1 MTGTNSGAGS
11 SAEDSVIIVGSG
23 PCGAMAARELVR
35 RSVYVTLLESGA
47 GAPRG
52 GLVRIGGH
60 PVFRYVDDGPL
71 RWDSGFAATN
81 DPTTAWYR
89 TLAGG
94 GLSNYW
100 TGAVP
105 RFSPADFGSPTA
117 DEAHRWPLGYDDLA
131 VYYERAEDAI
141 SVTASAESV
150 PNLPANT
157 VSKRVDLDEQ
167 WQPIAESAA
176 TYGHDVVPMPLAK
189 GSPHMAVGRGTEF
202 NSWHNIVNGLSKS
215 PYFTLITNA
224 HVQRLNWDAPSGRVA
239 SASYVDHSTGV
250 EHEIHG
256 TAFVIAAGAI
266 NSTKLLLA
274 SRSSDFPDGL
284 GNTHDVLG
292 RYLHDHPKDWWPLE
306 SSTALPLPAHPIYMT
321 RSVHEDEFAA
331 SWTVGLA
338 SSRDR
343 PKTYVGRAGTRFG
356 VQVFGTMEPTPEH
369 RVSLRDGQTDENGD
383 PVLNIHFGYD
393 QSTIDDMLA
402 TRQRFIDVFAT
413 AGVSARVETTGVSLT
428 PGESVHYGGSIRMHE
443 SPEFGMVDKDC
454 RLHAVQN
461 VQVVDTSVFTTG
473 PEKNPTLTAMAIAAR
488 AMETLRRS

>member
-1 MTGTNSGAGS
+1 MTGRNIRAGS
-11 SAEDSVIIVGSG
+11 SAEDPVIIVGSG
-23 PCGAMAARELVR
+23 PCGAMAALELVR
-35 RSVYVTLLESGA
+35 RSVHVTLLESGP

-52 GLVRIGGH
+52 GLVRVGGH
-60 PVFRYVDDGPL
+60 PLFRYVDDSPL
-71 RWDSGFAATN
+71 RWDTGFTATN
-81 DPTTAWYR
+81 DPETAWYR

-105 RFSPADFGSPTA
+105 RFSPADFGSATT
-117 DEAHRWPLGYDDLA
+117 DEAHRWPLSYEDLA
-131 VYYERAEDAI
+131 VYYERAENAI
-141 SVTASAESV
+141 GVTASPEAV

-157 VSKRVDLDEQ
+157 VSKPIDLAEQ
-167 WQPIAESAA
+167 WRPIAQSAA
-176 TYGHDVVPMPLAK
+176 TFGHDLVPMPLAK

-202 NSWHNIVNGLSKS
+202 NSWHNIVNGLEKNPHFS
-215 PYFTLITNA
+215 LVTNA
-224 HVQRLNWDAPSGRVA
+224 HVQRLDWDAPSGRVA
-239 SASYVDHSTGV
+239 SASYVDRSTGV
-250 EHEIHG
+250 ERTIRG
-256 TAFVIAAGAI
+256 AAFVIAAGAI

-306 SSTALPLPAHPIYMT
+306 TRAPLPLPAHPIYMT
-321 RSVHEDEFAA
+321 RSVHQNEFAA

-343 PKTYVGRAGTRFG
+343 PKTYVGRSGTRFG

-369 RVSLRDGQTDENGD
+369 RVSLQDRATDENGD

-393 QSTIDDMLA
+393 QSTIDNMLA
-402 TRQRFIDVFAT
+402 TRERLTAVFAA
-413 AGVSARVETTGVSLT
+413 AGIPARVATSDISLT
-428 PGESVHYGGSIRMHE
+428 PGESVHYGGSIRMHD

-454 RLHAVQN
+454 RLHAVPN

-488 AMETLRRS
+488 AMDALHRS